1 MKQTLLLVLVGLFGH
16 FGPVGSAATAQTVS
30 SLPLSQFLT
39 ADGLFAAPDGTIY
52 AAGGWNKTD
61 IFEISPEGIVSSFAT
76 GLDGPIHMAMD
87 ADGNLYVSTWND
99 RKIFRLDEE
108 GGIELFAEVDPY
120 PTGLAFGP
128 DGNLYVG
135 HAPPSGT
142 GGISRVTPGG
152 VATNFVI
159 GRGVDRPVGIAFDDD
174 GNLYSANLY
183 DTRINKI
190 TPSGEVTFLANA
202 PAQVNTFT
210 IGHMVYAGGALYAT
224 DIGHHQIMRISL
236 TGAISVFSGTGDQGD
251 VDGDVSAAQFAQPNG
266 ITASPDGTKL
276 YIHSIGAKNFLR
288 VITLS
293 QATGSELGDELA
305 SSVTLAQNYPNP
317 FNPSTNIQF
326 DIDTSQQV
334 RLSVFDMMG
343 REVAILVN
351 GVMPAGEHSARFEA
365 GNLPGGAYLYR
376 LSLGTHV
383 ESRIMTLVK

>member
-1 MKQTLLLVLVGLFGH
+1 M
-16 FGPVGSAATAQTVS
+16 
-30 SLPLSQFLT
+30 T
-39 ADGLFAAPDGTIY
+39 ADGLFAAPNGSIY

-61 IFEISPEGIVSSFAT
+61 IFEISPGGNVSSFAT

-99 RKIFRLDEE
+99 RKIFKIDDE
-108 GGIELFAEVDPY
+108 GGKELFASVDPY

-128 DGNLYVG
+128 DGYLYVG
-135 HAPPSGT
+135 HAPWSGT
-142 GGISRVTPGG
+142 GGISRVDAEGT
-152 VATNFVI
+152 AENFVF
-159 GRGVDRPVGIAFDDD
+159 GHGVDRPVGIAFDDD
-174 GNLYSANLY
+174 GNLYAANLY

-190 TPSGEVTFLANA
+190 TPAGDVTFLANA

-210 IGHMVYAGGALYAT
+210 IGHMVFAGGALYAT
-224 DIGHHQIMRISL
+224 DIGHNQIMRISL
-236 TGAISVFSGTGDQGD
+236 TGEISVFSGTGDQAD
-251 VDGDVSAAQFAQPNG
+251 VDGDGSSAQFAQPNG
-266 ITASPDGTKL
+266 ITVSPDGTKL
-276 YIHSIGAKNFLR
+276 YIHSISAKNFLR

-293 QATGSELGDELA
+293 QATGSELGDDLP
-305 SSVTLAQNYPNP
+305 SSMTLDQNYPNP

>member
-1 MKQTLLLVLVGLFGH
+1 MKQTLPLLLVGLLGLSGLV
-16 FGPVGSAATAQTVS
+16 GPAATAQTVS

-61 IFEISPEGIVSSFAT
+61 IYEISPEGNVSSFAT

-87 ADGNLYVSTWND
+87 ADENLYVSTWND

-108 GGIELFAEVDPY
+108 GGLELFAGVDPY

-142 GGISRVTPGG
+142 GGISRVTPAG

-159 GRGVDRPVGIAFDDD
+159 GRGVDRPVGIAFDDE

-190 TPSGEVTFLANA
+190 TPAGEVTFLANV

-210 IGHMVYAGGALYAT
+210 IGHMVFAGGALYAT

-251 VDGDVSAAQFAQPNG
+251 VDGDASSAQFTQPNG
-266 ITASPDGTKL
+266 ITVSPDGTKL

-288 VITLS
+288 VITLG
-293 QATGSELGDELA
+293 QATDSEGSDELP
-305 SSVTLAQNYPNP
+305 SSMTLDQNYPNP

-343 REVAILVN
+343 REVAMLVD
-351 GVMPAGEHSARFEA
+351 GVMPAGEHSVQFEA
-365 GNLPGGAYLYR
+365 DNLPGGAYLYR

-383 ESRIMTLVK
+383 ESRIMTLLK

>member
-39 ADGLFAAPDGTIY
+39 ADGLFAAPNGTIY

-61 IFEISPEGIVSSFAT
+61 IFEISPEGFVSSFAT

-142 GGISRVTPGG
+142 GGISKVTPGG

-210 IGHMVYAGGALYAT
+210 IGHTVYAGGALYAT
-224 DIGHHQIMRISL
+224 DIGHHQIMRIAL
-236 TGAISVFSGTGDQGD
+236 TGAISVFSGTGNQGD
-251 VDGDVSAAQFAQPNG
+251 VDGDGSSAQFAQPNG
-266 ITASPDGTKL
+266 ITASADGTKL

-288 VITLS
+288 VITLG
-293 QATGSELGDELA
+293 QATGSRLGDDLP
-305 SSVTLAQNYPNP
+305 SSMTLAQNYPNP
-317 FNPSTNIQF
+317 FNPSTNIEF

-343 REVAILVN
+343 REVALLVDR
-351 GVMPAGEHSARFEA
+351 VMPAGEHSARFEA